1 MGVHETI
8 VSTSNTINV
17 ISIIIIIWA
26 CLLITRRFGVLLLL
40 HAVGSALISVNA
52 GGTFDVALRSQWKLG
67 RRPVLVVPVILLA
80 QLSSHIDWP
89 FVLLFMRLS
98 GHVGRI

>member
-17 ISIIIIIWA
+17 IFIVIIWA
-26 CLLITRRFGVLLLL
+26 CFLISRRFGVLLLL

-52 GGTFDVALRSQWKLG
+52 GTFDVALRSQWKFG

-89 FVLLFMRLS
+89 LVLLFMRLS
-98 GHVGRI
+98 GDVGRI